1 MAMYGGLTYKN
12 DDFPWWILKMDGLE
26 WTIPINYSVDDFE
39 LPPF

>member
-1 MAMYGGLTYKN
+1 MEDWPIKN

-26 WTIPINYSVDDFE
+26 WKIPINYSMDDFE